1 MVTRSSKGDSKAPP
15 CDGNKEGNVHPE
27 HFRLQYHIYVM
38 FLPEGDVSEDS
49 YFEGV
54 EKMAYPARIKNHGQ
68 KVSLTKK
75 ENTIKDVKTTSHVND
90 CF

>member
-1 MVTRSSKGDSKAPP
+1 MVTRSSTQDSKAPP
-15 CDGNKEGNVHPE
+15 CDGNKVGNAHPE

-38 FLPEGDVSEDS
+38 FLPEGDVSEES

-68 KVSLTKK
+68 KVSLNKK
-75 ENTIKDVKTTSHVND
+75 REKNKRSPNHKP
-90 CF
+90 C